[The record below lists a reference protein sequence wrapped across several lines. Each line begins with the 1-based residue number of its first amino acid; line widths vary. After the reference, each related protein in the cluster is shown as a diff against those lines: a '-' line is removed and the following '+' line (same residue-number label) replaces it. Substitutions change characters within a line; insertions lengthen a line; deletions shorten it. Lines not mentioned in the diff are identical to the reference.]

1 MSVAAQAPG
10 PARPPRT
17 LSRSPL
23 QTAWRRLSRNRTA
36 VAGTLLLALI
46 LAACLSA
53 PLFFD
58 YQRDVVGV
66 SIAQRLQFPAEGKP
80 LGTDELGRNLLA
92 RILWGG
98 RISLKIGIGSVVLA
112 GLAATFVGTV
122 AAYYGGRTDSILMR
136 ALDVLL
142 AIPAMLLMITF
153 VTIMAPTQTNLMLAI
168 GLSFVPG
175 MARLVR
181 AQVLS
186 VKDLEYVSAARAQ
199 GAGDARVLLLHVLP
213 NAIGPV
219 IASFV
224 MYIPG
229 GIMTISGLG
238 FIGLGVQPPDPEWG
252 AMLASGRAFIR
263 DAWHI
268 TTLPGAAIVVTIIAL
283 TLVGDGLRDAID
295 SRMSQH

>member
-1 MSVAAQAPG
+1 MTTVGVS
-10 PARPPRT
+10 ARRHARNPW
-17 LSRSPL
+17 
-23 QTAWRRLSRNRTA
+23 QTAWRRLSRNGTA
-36 VAGTLLLALI
+36 VAGFVLLAAI
-46 LAACLSA
+46 LVACFSA

-66 SIAQRLQFPAEGKP
+66 NIAQRLQFPAEGKP

-98 RISLKIGIGSVVLA
+98 RTSLAVGFGAVLLASSAAVIIGTA
-112 GLAATFVGTV
+112 
-122 AAYYGGRTDSILMR
+122 AAYYGGRTDSLLMR

-153 VTIMAPTQTNLMLAI
+153 VAIMAPTQTNLMLAI
-168 GLSFVPG
+168 SVSFVPS

-186 VKDLEYVSAARAQ
+186 VKDLEYVAAVRAQ
-199 GAGDARVLLLHVLP
+199 GAGDLRVLLLHVLP

-238 FIGLGVQPPDPEWG
+238 FIGLGVQPPTPEWG
-252 AMLASGRAFIR
+252 SMLASGRAFIR

-268 TTLPGAAIVVTIIAL
+268 TTLPGLAIVLTIIAL

-295 SRMSQH
+295 SRMSDQ

>member
-1 MSVAAQAPG
+1 MTTVGVS
-10 PARPPRT
+10 ARRHARNPW
-17 LSRSPL
+17 
-23 QTAWRRLSRNRTA
+23 QTAWRRLSRNGTA
-36 VAGTLLLALI
+36 VAGFVLLTAI
-46 LAACLSA
+46 LVACFSA

-66 SIAQRLQFPAEGKP
+66 NIAQRLQFPAEGKP

-98 RISLKIGIGSVVLA
+98 RTSLAVGFGAVLLASSAAMIIGTA
-112 GLAATFVGTV
+112 
-122 AAYYGGRTDSILMR
+122 AAYYGGRTDSLLMR

-153 VTIMAPTQTNLMLAI
+153 VAIMAPTQTNLMLAI
-168 GLSFVPG
+168 SVSFVPS

-186 VKDLEYVSAARAQ
+186 VKDLEYVAAVRAQ
-199 GAGDARVLLLHVLP
+199 GAGDLRVLLLHVLP

-238 FIGLGVQPPDPEWG
+238 FIGLGVQPPTPEWG
-252 AMLASGRAFIR
+252 SMLASGRAFIR

-268 TTLPGAAIVVTIIAL
+268 TTLPGLAIVLTIIAL

-295 SRMSQH
+295 SRMSDQ

>member
-1 MSVAAQAPG
+1 MQERLGRNPW
-10 PARPPRT
+10 
-17 LSRSPL
+17 
-23 QTAWRRLSRNRTA
+23 QTAWRRLSRNGTA
-36 VAGTLLLALI
+36 VAGLFLLAAII
-46 LAACLSA
+46 LACFSA
-53 PLFFD
+53 PLWFD

-66 SIAQRLQFPAEGKP
+66 NISQRLQIPVEGKP

-98 RISLKIGIGSVVLA
+98 RVSLTIGIGSVVLA
-112 GLAATFVGTV
+112 SLAATLIGTT
-122 AAYYGGRTDSILMR
+122 AAYYGGRTDSLLMR

-153 VTIMAPTQTNLMLAI
+153 VTIMVPTQTNLMLAI

-186 VKDLEYVSAARAQ
+186 VKDLEYVAAVRAQ
-199 GAGDARVLLLHVLP
+199 GASAARVLIGHVLP

-238 FIGLGVQPPDPEWG
+238 FIGLGIQPPTPEWG
-252 AMLASGRAFIR
+252 AMLASGRAYIR

-268 TTLPGAAIVVTIIAL
+268 TTLPGLAIVMTIIAL

-295 SRMSQH
+295 SRMSNR

>member
-1 MSVAAQAPG
+1 MT
-10 PARPPRT
+10 RT
-17 LSRSPL
+17 NLSRNPWR
-23 QTAWRRLSRNRTA
+23 TAWRRLSRNRTA
-36 VAGTLLLALI
+36 VVGLFLLAAII
-46 LAACLSA
+46 LACLSA
-53 PLFFD
+53 PLWFD

-66 SIAQRLQFPAEGKP
+66 NVSQRLRIPAEGRP

-98 RISLKIGIGSVVLA
+98 RISLTIGIGAVVLA
-112 GLAATFVGTV
+112 GLAATLIGTT
-122 AAYYGGRTDSILMR
+122 AAYYGGRTDSLLMR

-186 VKDLEYVSAARAQ
+186 VKDLEYVAAVRAQ
-199 GAGDARVLLLHVLP
+199 GASTARVLVAHVLP
-213 NAIGPV
+213 NAMGPV

-238 FIGLGVQPPDPEWG
+238 FIGLGIQPPTPEWG
-252 AMLASGRAFIR
+252 AMLASGRAYIR

-268 TTLPGAAIVVTIIAL
+268 TTLPGLAIVLTIIAL

-295 SRMSQH
+295 SRMSNR

>member
-1 MSVAAQAPG
+1 MT
-10 PARPPRT
+10 RT
-17 LSRSPL
+17 NLSRNPWR
-23 QTAWRRLSRNRTA
+23 TAWRRLSRNRTA
-36 VAGTLLLALI
+36 VVGLFLLAAII
-46 LAACLSA
+46 LACLSA
-53 PLFFD
+53 PLWFD

-66 SIAQRLQFPAEGKP
+66 NVSQRLRIPAEGRP

-98 RISLKIGIGSVVLA
+98 RISLTIGIGAVVLA
-112 GLAATFVGTV
+112 GLAATLIGTT
-122 AAYYGGRTDSILMR
+122 AAYYGGRTDSLLMR

-168 GLSFVPG
+168 GLSFVPA

-186 VKDLEYVSAARAQ
+186 VKDLEYVAAVRAQ
-199 GAGDARVLLLHVLP
+199 GASTARVLVAHVLP
-213 NAIGPV
+213 NAMGPV

-238 FIGLGVQPPDPEWG
+238 FIGLGIQPPTPEWG
-252 AMLASGRAFIR
+252 AMLASGRAYIR

-268 TTLPGAAIVVTIIAL
+268 TTLPGLAIVLTIIAL

-295 SRMSQH
+295 SRMSDR

>member
-1 MSVAAQAPG
+1 MT
-10 PARPPRT
+10 RT
-17 LSRSPL
+17 NLSRNPWR
-23 QTAWRRLSRNRTA
+23 TAWRRLSRNRTA
-36 VAGTLLLALI
+36 VVGLFLLAAII
-46 LAACLSA
+46 LVCLSA
-53 PLFFD
+53 PLWFD

-66 SIAQRLQFPAEGKP
+66 NVSQRLRIPAEGRP

-98 RISLKIGIGSVVLA
+98 RISLTIGIGAVVLA
-112 GLAATFVGTV
+112 GLAATLIGTT
-122 AAYYGGRTDSILMR
+122 AAYYGGRTDSLLMR

-186 VKDLEYVSAARAQ
+186 VKDLEYVAAVRAQ
-199 GAGDARVLLLHVLP
+199 GASTARVLVAHVLP
-213 NAIGPV
+213 NAMGPV

-238 FIGLGVQPPDPEWG
+238 FIGLGIQPPTPEWG
-252 AMLASGRAFIR
+252 AMLASGRAYIR

-268 TTLPGAAIVVTIIAL
+268 TTLPGLAIVLTIIAL

-295 SRMSQH
+295 SRMSDR

>member
-1 MSVAAQAPG
+1 MT
-10 PARPPRT
+10 RT
-17 LSRSPL
+17 SPSRNPWR
-23 QTAWRRLSRNRTA
+23 TAWRRLSRNRTA
-36 VAGTLLLALI
+36 VVGLFLLAAII
-46 LAACLSA
+46 LACLSA
-53 PLFFD
+53 PLWFD

-66 SIAQRLQFPAEGKP
+66 NVSQRLRIPAEGRP

-98 RISLKIGIGSVVLA
+98 RISLTIGIGAVVLA
-112 GLAATFVGTV
+112 GLAATLIGTT
-122 AAYYGGRTDSILMR
+122 AAYYGGRTDSLLMR

-186 VKDLEYVSAARAQ
+186 VKDLEYVAAVRAQ
-199 GAGDARVLLLHVLP
+199 GASTARVLVAHVLP
-213 NAIGPV
+213 NAMGPV

-238 FIGLGVQPPDPEWG
+238 FIGLGIQPPTPEWG
-252 AMLASGRAFIR
+252 AMLASGRAYIR

-268 TTLPGAAIVVTIIAL
+268 TTLPGLAIVLTIIAL

-295 SRMSQH
+295 SRMSDR

>member
-1 MSVAAQAPG
+1 MTTQAT
-10 PARPPRT
+10 PARKPW
-17 LSRSPL
+17 L
-23 QTAWRRLSRNRTA
+23 TAWRRLRRNRTA
-36 VAGTLLLALI
+36 VAGLVLLGVI
-46 LAACLSA
+46 LVACLSA
-53 PLFFD
+53 PLIFD
-58 YQRDVVGV
+58 YQRDIVGV
-66 SIAQRLQFPAEGKP
+66 NIAQRLQIPVEGKP

-98 RISLKIGIGSVVLA
+98 RTSLKIGIGSVLLA
-112 GLAATFVGTV
+112 SLVATTIGTA
-122 AAYYGGRTDSILMR
+122 AAYYGGRTDSLLMR

-153 VTIMAPTQTNLMLAI
+153 VAIMAPTQTNLMLAI
-168 GLSFVPG
+168 SVSFVPS

-186 VKDLEYVSAARAQ
+186 VKDLEYVAAVRAQ
-199 GAGDARVLLLHVLP
+199 GASDVRVLLLHVLP

-219 IASFV
+219 IVSFV

-238 FIGLGVQPPDPEWG
+238 FIGLGVQPPNPEWG
-252 AMLASGRAFIR
+252 SMLASGRAFIR

-268 TTLPGAAIVVTIIAL
+268 TTLPGAAIVLTIIAL

-295 SRMSQH
+295 SRMSNE

>member
-1 MSVAAQAPG
+1 MTVVSAKAT
-10 PARPPRT
+10 R
-17 LSRSPL
+17 LSRSPWR
-23 QTAWRRLSRNRTA
+23 TAWRRLSRNHTA
-36 VAGTLLLALI
+36 VAGLI
-46 LAACLSA
+46 LLTAILVACFGA

-66 SIAQRLQFPAEGKP
+66 NITQRLQFPVDGKP
-80 LGTDELGRNLLA
+80 LGTDELGRNVLA

-98 RISLKIGIGSVVLA
+98 RTSLAIGFGSVILA
-112 GLAATFVGTV
+112 SLVATLIGTA
-122 AAYYGGRTDSILMR
+122 AAYYGGRTDSLLMR

-153 VTIMAPTQTNLMLAI
+153 VAIMAPTQTNLMLAI
-168 GLSFVPG
+168 SVSFVPS

-181 AQVLS
+181 AQVLA
-186 VKDLEYVSAARAQ
+186 VKDLEYVAAVRAQ

-238 FIGLGVQPPDPEWG
+238 FIGLGIQPPNPEWG
-252 AMLASGRAFIR
+252 SMLASGRAFIR

-268 TTLPGAAIVVTIIAL
+268 TTLPGAAIVLTIIAL

-295 SRMSQH
+295 SRMSNR

>member
-1 MSVAAQAPG
+1 VVG
-10 PARPPRT
+10 
-17 LSRSPL
+17 LF
-23 QTAWRRLSRNRTA
+23 
-36 VAGTLLLALI
+36 LLAAII
-46 LAACLSA
+46 LACFSA
-53 PLFFD
+53 PLWLD

-66 SIAQRLQFPAEGKP
+66 NVSQRLRMPADGRP

-98 RISLKIGIGSVVLA
+98 RISLTIGIGAVVLA
-112 GLAATFVGTV
+112 GLAATLIGTT
-122 AAYYGGRTDSILMR
+122 AAYYGGRTDSLLMR

-186 VKDLEYVSAARAQ
+186 VKDLEYVAAVKAQ
-199 GAGDARVLLLHVLP
+199 GASTARVLVAHVLP
-213 NAIGPV
+213 NAMGPV

-238 FIGLGVQPPDPEWG
+238 FIGLGIQPPTPEWG
-252 AMLASGRAFIR
+252 AMLASGRAYIR

-268 TTLPGAAIVVTIIAL
+268 TTLPGLAIVLTIIAL

-295 SRMSQH
+295 SRMSNR

>member
-1 MSVAAQAPG
+1 MT
-10 PARPPRT
+10 RT
-17 LSRSPL
+17 NLSRNPWR
-23 QTAWRRLSRNRTA
+23 TAWRRLSRNRTA
-36 VAGTLLLALI
+36 VVGLFLLAAII
-46 LAACLSA
+46 LACLSA
-53 PLFFD
+53 PLWFD

-66 SIAQRLQFPAEGKP
+66 NVSQRLRIPAEGRP

-98 RISLKIGIGSVVLA
+98 RISLTIGIGAVVLA
-112 GLAATFVGTV
+112 GLAATLIGTT
-122 AAYYGGRTDSILMR
+122 AASYGGRTDSLLMR

-186 VKDLEYVSAARAQ
+186 VKDLEYVAAVRAQ
-199 GAGDARVLLLHVLP
+199 GASTARVLVAHVLP
-213 NAIGPV
+213 NAMGPV

-238 FIGLGVQPPDPEWG
+238 FIGLGIQPPTPEWG
-252 AMLASGRAFIR
+252 AMLASGRAYIR

-268 TTLPGAAIVVTIIAL
+268 TTLPGLAIVLTIIAL

-295 SRMSQH
+295 SRMSDR

>member
-1 MSVAAQAPG
+1 MTTVGVS
-10 PARPPRT
+10 ARRHARNPW
-17 LSRSPL
+17 
-23 QTAWRRLSRNRTA
+23 QTAWRRLIRNGTA
-36 VAGTLLLALI
+36 VAGFVLLTAI
-46 LAACLSA
+46 LVACFSA

-66 SIAQRLQFPAEGKP
+66 NIAQRLQFPAEGKP

-98 RISLKIGIGSVVLA
+98 RTSLAVGFGAVLLASSAAMIIGTA
-112 GLAATFVGTV
+112 
-122 AAYYGGRTDSILMR
+122 AAYYGGRTDSLLMR

-153 VTIMAPTQTNLMLAI
+153 VAIMAPTQTNLMLAI
-168 GLSFVPG
+168 SVSFVPS

-186 VKDLEYVSAARAQ
+186 VKDLEYVAAVRAQ
-199 GAGDARVLLLHVLP
+199 GAGDLRVLLLHVLP

-238 FIGLGVQPPDPEWG
+238 FIGLGVQPPTPEWG
-252 AMLASGRAFIR
+252 SMLASGRAFIR

-268 TTLPGAAIVVTIIAL
+268 TTLPGLAIVLTIIAL

-295 SRMSQH
+295 SRMSDQ

>member
-1 MSVAAQAPG
+1 MTTVGVS
-10 PARPPRT
+10 ARRHARNPW
-17 LSRSPL
+17 
-23 QTAWRRLSRNRTA
+23 QTAWRRLSRNGTA
-36 VAGTLLLALI
+36 VAGFVLLTAI
-46 LAACLSA
+46 LVACFSA

-66 SIAQRLQFPAEGKP
+66 NIAQRLQFPAEGKP

-98 RISLKIGIGSVVLA
+98 RTSLAVGFGAVLLASSAAMIIGTA
-112 GLAATFVGTV
+112 
-122 AAYYGGRTDSILMR
+122 AAYYGGRTDSLLMR

-153 VTIMAPTQTNLMLAI
+153 VAIMAPTQTNLMLAI
-168 GLSFVPG
+168 SVSFVPS

-186 VKDLEYVSAARAQ
+186 VKDLEYVAAVRAQ
-199 GAGDARVLLLHVLP
+199 GAGDLRVLLLHVLP

-238 FIGLGVQPPDPEWG
+238 FIGLGVQPPTPEWG
-252 AMLASGRAFIR
+252 SMLASGRAFIR

-268 TTLPGAAIVVTIIAL
+268 TTLPGLAIVLTIIAL

-295 SRMSQH
+295 SRTSDQ

>member
-1 MSVAAQAPG
+1 MTRVAVTAMSQA
-10 PARPPRT
+10 
-17 LSRSPL
+17 RSPWH
-23 QTAWRRLSRNRTA
+23 TAWRRLSRNGTA
-36 VAGTLLLALI
+36 VAGFVLLLVI
-46 LAACLSA
+46 LVACFGA

-66 SIAQRLQFPAEGKP
+66 NIAQRLQIPVEGKP

-98 RISLKIGIGSVVLA
+98 RTSLMIGFGSVLLA
-112 GLAATFVGTV
+112 SLAATFIGTV
-122 AAYYGGRTDSILMR
+122 AAYYGGRTDSLLMR

-153 VTIMAPTQTNLMLAI
+153 VAIMAPTQTNLMLAI
-168 GLSFVPG
+168 SVSFVPS

-186 VKDLEYVSAARAQ
+186 VKGLEYVAASRAQ
-199 GAGDARVLLLHVLP
+199 GASDVRVLLFHVLP

-238 FIGLGVQPPDPEWG
+238 FIGLGVQPPNPEWG
-252 AMLASGRAFIR
+252 SMLASGRAFIR
-263 DAWHI
+263 DAWHL
-268 TTLPGAAIVVTIIAL
+268 TTLPGAAIVLTIIAL

-295 SRMSQH
+295 SRMSDS